1 MADLDLINDALL
13 QIGVASI
20 TTGELTVPTLPAS
33 KVANQVYA
41 RARDAVLRMHTW
53 GFATYRATLS
63 LVGAV
68 SQGTGNKF
76 TLPASPYCLRVV
88 DMFDTTAEWRV
99 ESREL
104 ITPDGAA
111 KIRFIARETDTTK
124 YDAIFNEVF
133 TYYLASKMAFA
144 LTRDAALVKL
154 KWDQFQTALG
164 GARVADIEEDAP
176 KQQASYDMISRAYM
190 LAGAPSLSGL
200 DDSRLAIA
208 LRMYESA
215 RDETL
220 AAHAWNF
227 AIKRSAALSSA
238 DTNPS
243 YEYTNAWVLPTDC
256 LRVLEV
262 YDSANAW
269 VSTAWRV
276 EAAALIC
283 NLASAP
289 KIKYILKEA
298 DTTKYPAVFVNA
310 LTYLLA
316 SKLAPIANQPASA
329 TPNYELYMRTIV
341 AAKLSDDKESG
352 ADIIT
357 ARALL
362 LLGVS
367 ATSLDGEKSQIANE
381 TYKTTRDEVLKAN
394 AWNFA
399 LKQSAALGVATAPNW
414 EYTHSFELPTDCL
427 RVLEVYNISDARVY
441 DWKVV
446 GYTSSDKLRLMI
458 NSSSAEVKYI
468 AQITDTVKF
477 DPMFTN
483 CLVYLLASRL
493 AMPLVGQDAIVLRN
507 YELYQKTLLDA
518 KLLNSQESMPDV
530 ITAKAITL
538 LGTSM
543 ASLDNSKLN
552 LAVSLYVLA
561 RDEVL
566 RAYSWNFAVKR
577 SAALAATTAP
587 NFGYTYAYTLPAD
600 YLRVLELYG
609 STSPWRVEGGVLLTD
624 DITAKVKYIAQITDT
639 TKFSAS
645 FTNALLYNLASKLA
659 IAFTGN
665 VGIST
670 QNYDLY
676 QKTVA
681 EAKLADAQE
690 AVPVSDTVNLA
701 LALIGASSIAS
712 LDDQLIRIVE
722 RLYVPTLKE
731 TLAASEWNFA
741 ISRASLVEYT
751 PVPDFGYAHRYTLPS
766 DCLRVVELYDS
777 DSEWKVEGPY
787 LSTDDTTAKIIY
799 IAYIS
804 DTAKFSSVFIAALM
818 YHLASKYAVPVA
830 KDKGLQKTNY
840 ELYINTIAEARGI
853 DSREGTA
860 DPITSNVLIDA
871 RR

>member
-1 MADLDLINDALL
+1 MADVDLVNDALL

-20 TTGELTVPTLPAS
+20 TAGELATPTLQAS

-41 RARDAVLRMHTW
+41 QARDAVLRMHTW

-68 SQGTGNKF
+68 SQGVGNRF
-76 TLPASPYCLRVV
+76 TLPASPYCLRVQ

-99 ESREL
+99 EGREL
-104 ITPDGAA
+104 ITPDATA

-124 YDAIFNEVF
+124 YDAIFSEVLV
-133 TYYLASKMAFA
+133 YYLASQMAFS

-154 KWDQFQTALG
+154 KWEQFQTALN
-164 GARVADIEEDAP
+164 GARIADIEEDAP
-176 KQQASYDMISRAYM
+176 RQQASYDMISKAYM
-190 LAGAPSLSGL
+190 LVGASSLSSL

-208 LRMYESA
+208 LRTYEAA

-227 AIKRSAALSSA
+227 AIKRSAALSA
-238 DTNPS
+238 GTNPS
-243 YEYTNAWVLPTDC
+243 YEYSNAWTLPTDC

-262 YDSANAW
+262 YDSTNAW
-269 VSTAWRV
+269 VSTAWRI
-276 EAAALIC
+276 ESGALIC
-283 NLASAP
+283 NLAAAP
-289 KIKYILKEA
+289 KVKYIA
-298 DTTKYPAVFVNA
+298 QITDTTKYSSVFINTLV
-310 LTYLLA
+310 YLLA
-316 SKLAPIANQPASA
+316 SKLAPIAGQSALA
-329 TPNYELYMRTIV
+329 TPNYEVYMRTLV

-357 ARALL
+357 AKALL

-381 TYKTTRDEVLKAN
+381 TYKTTRDEILKAN

-399 LKQSAALGVATAPNW
+399 LKQSAALSAATAPNW
-414 EYTHSFELPTDCL
+414 EYTNSFELPTDCL
-427 RVLEVYNISDARVY
+427 RVLEVYNVSDARVY

-446 GYTSSDKLRLMI
+446 GYTSTDKLRLMI
-458 NSSSAEVKYI
+458 NSTSAEVKYI
-468 AQITDTVKF
+468 AQITDTAKF
-477 DPMFTN
+477 DALFTN

-493 AMPLVGQDAIVLRN
+493 AMPLAGQDALVSRN

-530 ITAKAITL
+530 ITAKAIAL

-552 LAVSLYVLA
+552 LAVSLYASA

-566 RAYSWNFAVKR
+566 RAYSWNFAIKR
-577 SAALAATTAP
+577 SAALATTTAP
-587 NFGYTYAYTLPAD
+587 NFGYTYAYTLPTD
-600 YLRVLELYG
+600 SLRVLELYG
-609 STSPWRVEGGVLLTD
+609 SISPWRVEAGILLTD
-624 DITAKVKYIAQITDT
+624 DATAKVKYIAQITDT

-645 FTNALLYNLASKLA
+645 FTNALLYNMASKLA

-665 VGIST
+665 VGIAT
-670 QNYDLY
+670 QNYELY

-681 EAKLADAQE
+681 EARLADAQE

-701 LALIGASSIAS
+701 LALIGASSLAS
-712 LDDQLIRIVE
+712 MDDQLIRIVE
-722 RLYVPTLKE
+722 RLYIPTLKE
-731 TLAASEWNFA
+731 TLAAHEWNFA
-741 ISRASLVEYT
+741 VSRATLTEYI
-751 PVPDFGYAHRYTLPS
+751 PVPSFGYAHRYILPS

-787 LSTDDTTAKIIY
+787 LNTDDTTAKIIY
-799 IAYIS
+799 ISYVS
-804 DTAKFSSVFIAALM
+804 DTTKFSAIFISALM

-830 KDKGLQKTNY
+830 KDKGLQKNNY
-840 ELYINTIAEARGI
+840 ELFINTIAEARGI

-860 DPITSNVLIDA
+860 DPIISNVLINA